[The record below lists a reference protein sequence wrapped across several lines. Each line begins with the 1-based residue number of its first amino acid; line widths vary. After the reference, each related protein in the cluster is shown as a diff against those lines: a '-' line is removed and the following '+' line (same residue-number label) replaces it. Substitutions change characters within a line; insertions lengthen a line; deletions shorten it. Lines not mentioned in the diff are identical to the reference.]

1 MLKFVM
7 KVIFSS
13 LLFLL
18 LHVNAKA
25 QDTIIMKNGE
35 RYIAKTLTIEPYKI
49 TYKLFSDQ
57 DGPTLTIRR
66 IYVDQII
73 LQSGTL
79 VFSSRPTRIPQYSKA
94 IINFDTKKNAFKWEV
109 LSLTTNDLCFGYERH
124 LANYFSAEIKL
135 ALIGIGNQNVENY
148 ATKNIRTSGY
158 FIKLGGK
165 FINPSTNN
173 PNSNFGIYLKPEIC
187 YSQFTYD
194 HSDYKIDYRSK
205 YGMVNLGFMVAAI
218 HNFGIELYAG
228 VGIAYS
234 QFQPFIIINSPYGYP
249 YSIDNSRVYFYSH
262 TSHDSVKGNSYDTVY
277 SGGLI
282 LAFHF

>member
-1 MLKFVM
+1 M

-18 LHVNAKA
+18 LHLNVKA

-35 RYIAKTLTIEPYKI
+35 RYIAKTLTIEQYRI

-57 DGPTLTIRR
+57 NGPTLTIRR

-79 VFSSRPTRIPQYSKA
+79 VFSSRQTRIREYSKA
-94 IINFDTKKNAFKWEV
+94 IENFDTKKNAFKWEV

-135 ALIGIGNQNVENY
+135 ALIGIGNQSIEDY
-148 ATKNIRTSGY
+148 SLGNITGY

-165 FINPSTNN
+165 FINPRSNN
-173 PNSNFGIYLKPEIC
+173 PNSNYGIYLKPEIC
-187 YSQFTYD
+187 YTQFTYD
-194 HSDYKIDYRSK
+194 HSDYKVDYRSK
-205 YGMVNLGFMVAAI
+205 YGMVNFGFMVAAI
-218 HNFGIELYAG
+218 QNFGIEMYGG

-234 QFQPFIIINSPYGYP
+234 QFQPFTIINNPYGYP

-262 TSHDSVKGNSYDTVY
+262 ISQNSITGNSYYTVY

-282 LAFHF
+282 LAYYF